1 MVQVVIN
8 YEVQFRI
15 FILCP
20 IIITYLLG
28 TNNLN
33 VVLSKVMNLYEFVCT
48 QLSRGGKKA
57 GNSWLERD
65 SYLTRSLLD
74 RVINE
79 LACY

>member
-1 MVQVVIN
+1 MVIN

-15 FILCP
+15 LILCP

-33 VVLSKVMNLYEFVCT
+33 VVLSKVMYLYEFVCT
-48 QLSRGGKKA
+48 QLSRGAKKA
-57 GNSWLERD
+57 GNSWLKRD
-65 SYLTRSLLD
+65 LHLTRSLLD

-79 LACY
+79 LARY